1 MTRNKTPFFLLAGLF
16 LLLTMQIQAAKPVL
30 VQSLNKMG
38 QVWIQYL
45 TAPGATRRRCQLPF
59 LPLLR

>member
-30 VQSLNKMG
+30 VQSLNKMTSLDTIFDCT
-38 QVWIQYL
+38 WSNA
-45 TAPGATRRRCQLPF
+45 TALPTPV
-59 LPLLR
+59 LAPAA